1 MYIVTF
7 LLVVCVY
14 SLSLELINSSKWK
27 PGVCATNSQTVYQLI
42 RAESLSVYMDHD
54 TESCINI
61 QGNWDMSSL
70 LSWKIMMHR
79 ALQTFGMKNKE
90 FQFCMSEILFVD
102 DGTVYC
108 VRKKYYFKFYFDFN
122 GILFVTVLKPFTA
135 KIKVIIHKGTETQAS
150 RMLVDIVL
158 QDVAMQLSETQYA
171 TFCHIYDSLLR
182 ATVNR

>member
-1 MYIVTF
+1 MLNF
-7 LLVVCVY
+7 
-14 SLSLELINSSKWK
+14 SKWK

-54 TESCINI
+54 TESCINV
-61 QGNWDMSSL
+61 QGNWDMSNL
-70 LSWKIMMHR
+70 LAWKIAMHR

-90 FQFCMSEILFVD
+90 FQFCMFDILLVD
-102 DGTVYC
+102 YGYYC
-108 VRKKYYFKFYFDFN
+108 YFAFERGIISISALILIKFF
-122 GILFVTVLKPFTA
+122 LSQVLKPFTA
-135 KIKVIIHKGTETQAS
+135 KIKIIIHKGTETQAS

-158 QDVAMQLSETQYA
+158 QDVAMQLSEAQYA